1 MGEGGTVRPC
11 CMLTLM
17 EAFLHYIAAAHMN
30 SSALHRCSIGRQLER
45 NFVGVIEAQR
55 ISTVWGFPFIAV
67 IFKKLAH
74 GRGPASAAWIGS
86 LHLLFQRGTRE
97 TLVKISSATPMNR
110 FSTEFC

>member
-45 NFVGVIEAQR
+45 NLVGVIEAQR

-67 IFKKLAH
+67 CTLEREVSPLHSKVTGSGCVGRLA
-74 GRGPASAAWIGS
+74 
-86 LHLLFQRGTRE
+86 
-97 TLVKISSATPMNR
+97 N
-110 FSTEFC
+110 